1 MELLE
6 EKTTLEIANKL
17 YELSKD
23 MDYMDYKDEQEQV
36 LNELEQ
42 AIYHI
47 KTLAENKYNEDF
59 RLLYNIL
66 QRI

>member
-6 EKTTLEIANKL
+6 EKTTLEIANRL

-23 MDYMDYKDEQEQV
+23 MDYMDHEDEQEQV

-47 KTLAENKYNEDF
+47 KTLAKNEYNEDF

-66 QRI
+66 QMI